1 MRLFVTCD
9 QQMEFIVSG
18 FYKGLALIFSGNPE
32 IFAIARLSLTVSVLA
47 TAVAVLM
54 GVPLG
59 SWIAVKKFPLKKLL
73 IAMANTGMGLPPVV
87 AGLVVML
94 ILTRSGPLGFLNW
107 LYTPTG
113 MIVAQVIIALPI
125 ITALSISAMQSV
137 DPKFYQQVLT
147 LGASDWQAIKVCLKE
162 IRLTVLAAVIA
173 GFGRLVAEVGAVMIV
188 GGNIRHQTRVLTT
201 ATVMETQMGNFD
213 TAIALG
219 LILLTLSFA
228 VNLVLTL
235 IQQKKVDPR

>member
-1 MRLFVTCD
+1 M
-9 QQMEFIVSG
+9 SG
-18 FYKGLALIFSGNPE
+18 DAE

-47 TAVAVLM
+47 SAVAVFV

-59 SWIAVKKFPLKKLL
+59 SWIAVKNFPLKKLL
-73 IAMANTGMGLPPVV
+73 IAMVNTGMGLPPVV

-94 ILTRSGPLGFLNW
+94 FLARSGPLGFLNW
-107 LYTPTG
+107 LYTPQG
-113 MIVAQVIIALPI
+113 MITAQIIIALPI
-125 ITALSISAMQSV
+125 ITALSISAMQGV
-137 DPKFYQQVLT
+137 DHKFYQQVLT

-228 VNLVLTL
+228 VNLALTL
-235 IQQKKVDPR
+235 IQQDKVRPR

>member
-1 MRLFVTCD
+1 MG
-9 QQMEFIVSG
+9 FIAE
-18 FYKGLALIFSGNPE
+18 GLHKALHLIFSGNAE
-32 IFAIARLSLTVSVLA
+32 IFAIARLSLAVSVLA
-47 TAVAVLM
+47 TAAAVLA

-59 SWIAVKKFPLKKLL
+59 RWIAVKKFPLKKFL
-73 IAMANTGMGLPPVV
+73 IALVNTGMGLPPVV

-94 ILTRSGPLGFLNW
+94 FLARSGPLGFLNW
-107 LYTPTG
+107 LYTPKG
-113 MIVAQVIIALPI
+113 MILVQFIIALPI
-125 ITALSISAMQSV
+125 ITALSVSAMQSV

-188 GGNIRHQTRVLTT
+188 GGNIRHQTRMLTT
-201 ATVMETQMGNFD
+201 ATVLETNTGNFD

-219 LILLTLSFA
+219 LILLMLSFT
-228 VNLVLTL
+228 VNLTLTL
-235 IQQKKVDPR
+235 IQQKKAPR

>member
-1 MRLFVTCD
+1 MD
-9 QQMEFIVSG
+9 FIISG
-18 FYKGLALIFSGNPE
+18 FQKGAALVFSGNAE
-32 IFAIARLSLTVSVLA
+32 VFAIARLSLAVSLAA
-47 TAVAVLM
+47 TAAAVLV

-73 IAMANTGMGLPPVV
+73 IALANTGMGLPPVV

-94 ILTRSGPLGFLNW
+94 FLSRNGPLGFLNW
-107 LYTPTG
+107 LYTPAG
-113 MIVAQVIIALPI
+113 MVIAQTIIALPI

-137 DPKFYQQVLT
+137 DPKFYRQILA
-147 LGASDWQAIKVCLKE
+147 LGASDAQAIRVCLKE
-162 IRLTVLAAVIA
+162 LRLTVLAAVIA

-188 GGNIRHQTRVLTT
+188 GGNIRHQTRMLTT

-219 LILLTLSFA
+219 LILLSLSFA
-228 VNLVLTL
+228 VNLALTL
-235 IQQKKVDPR
+235 IQQRRVAR

>member
-1 MRLFVTCD
+1 
-9 QQMEFIVSG
+9 MEFILSG
-18 FYKGLALIFSGNPE
+18 FQKGITLIFSGNAE

-47 TAVAVLM
+47 TAAAVFV

-59 SWIAVKKFPLKKLL
+59 GWIAVKKFPLKKLL
-73 IAMANTGMGLPPVV
+73 IALVNTGMGLPPVV

-94 ILTRSGPLGFLNW
+94 FLSRSGPLGFLNW
-107 LYTPTG
+107 LYTPMG
-113 MIVAQVIIALPI
+113 MIIAQIIIALPI
-125 ITALSISAMQSV
+125 ITALSVSAMQSV
-137 DPKFYQQVLT
+137 DPRFYQQVLT

-228 VNLVLTL
+228 VNMALTL
-235 IQQKKVDPR
+235 IQQKKA